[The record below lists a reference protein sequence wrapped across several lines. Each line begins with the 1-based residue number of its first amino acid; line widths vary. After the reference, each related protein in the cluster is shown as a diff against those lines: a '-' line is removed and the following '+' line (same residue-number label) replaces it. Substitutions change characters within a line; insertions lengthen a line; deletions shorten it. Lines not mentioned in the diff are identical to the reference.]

1 MRVEVPAYFIAI
13 LVCIGLNQ
21 SKIEGGKP
29 ILPVFPGNIA
39 IEWES
44 KAEGKP
50 NKDRGKKEKLKCKS
64 FLPKNIRA

>member
-1 MRVEVPAYFIAI
+1 MRVEVPAYFIVI

-21 SKIEGGKP
+21 YKLEGGKP

-50 NKDRGKKEKLKCKS
+50 NKDSRKEKKLKSKS
-64 FLPKNIRA
+64 FLLKNIRA